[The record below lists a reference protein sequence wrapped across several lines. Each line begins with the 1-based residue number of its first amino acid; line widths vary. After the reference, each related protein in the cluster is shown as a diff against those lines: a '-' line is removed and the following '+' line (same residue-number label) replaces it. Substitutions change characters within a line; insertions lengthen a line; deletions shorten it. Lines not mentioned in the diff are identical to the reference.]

1 MFSPPI
7 ADIIEI
13 SNSLDGDFSLQVNP
27 LTVKES
33 VTVTPK
39 TTAAATSTN
48 SSSSSSSSTI
58 NKRYCSKFKK
68 EWLFNSSFSTFLREC
83 KTDPTKALCV
93 VCNIQFSIQNSEV
106 GDINRHTKSK
116 KHLEYLKSAESNRS
130 KPIYETFHMATSE
143 LNKLCAAEGTMVFHA
158 VQHSHS
164 YISQDCTI
172 NLSKKCFPDSSIAKN
187 ITCNRTKA
195 HEIACNVLAPS
206 ITNSVVL
213 ELLDVAFFSVCYD
226 ASNKGN
232 AKMLRIVV
240 QFFSKFGVKHGILEF
255 IEQQHESAD
264 ALFNN
269 IKYVIE
275 ANGLNLNQLASIG
288 SDNTNVNVGNN
299 HSVFSL
305 FNKLLPRLIKA
316 NCYSHILHNS
326 VKHGNEYLLFDIEG
340 VLLKIYAH
348 FGRSSV
354 RSQELEKYFEFAE
367 QEQKVILKHIR
378 IRWLSLLQS
387 IERLIAVNPVIKS
400 YFLNLENNECPDLL
414 LNFFTSNKGECSL
427 YFLANILPEVQAAN
441 LSLQR
446 EYTTGVNLHN
456 IITSL
461 IRKLNNRLQD
471 DFFGCKVDG
480 LYNDFNNIKSKYIE
494 LKEKYGEINKQIQS
508 FLSSN
513 LGVSKRAEAR
523 VNDGDSQSLC
533 EDTHDF
539 DSDDDERDAKC
550 HKNQKENHPVRVD
563 HLWAYLLDGESVP
576 NLKKLVQFVFSIPAS
591 NAFCETIFSHMKYLW
606 NDNRN
611 RMNHDLVGAE
621 LKIKMNTHFT
631 CTQFYDYLL
640 NEPDLLKQ
648 IRSSDKY
655 SHVAKVPRIAE

>member
-93 VCNIQFSIQNSEV
+93 VCNIQFSIQNSGV

-116 KHLEYLKSAESNRS
+116 KHLEYLKSTESNRS

-158 VQHSHS
+158 VKHSHS

-305 FNKLLPRLIKA
+305 FNKLLPRLIKG
-316 NCYSHILHNS
+316 
-326 VKHGNEYLLFDIEG
+326 K
-340 VLLKIYAH
+340 KI
-348 FGRSSV
+348 R
-354 RSQELEKYFEFAE
+354 
-367 QEQKVILKHIR
+367 
-378 IRWLSLLQS
+378 
-387 IERLIAVNPVIKS
+387 
-400 YFLNLENNECPDLL
+400 
-414 LNFFTSNKGECSL
+414 
-427 YFLANILPEVQAAN
+427 
-441 LSLQR
+441 
-446 EYTTGVNLHN
+446 
-456 IITSL
+456 
-461 IRKLNNRLQD
+461 
-471 DFFGCKVDG
+471 
-480 LYNDFNNIKSKYIE
+480 
-494 LKEKYGEINKQIQS
+494 
-508 FLSSN
+508 
-513 LGVSKRAEAR
+513 
-523 VNDGDSQSLC
+523 
-533 EDTHDF
+533 
-539 DSDDDERDAKC
+539 
-550 HKNQKENHPVRVD
+550 
-563 HLWAYLLDGESVP
+563 
-576 NLKKLVQFVFSIPAS
+576 QF
-591 NAFCETIFSHMKYLW
+591 
-606 NDNRN
+606 
-611 RMNHDLVGAE
+611 
-621 LKIKMNTHFT
+621 
-631 CTQFYDYLL
+631 
-640 NEPDLLKQ
+640 
-648 IRSSDKY
+648 
-655 SHVAKVPRIAE
+655 